1 MKNLLFF
8 FAIYLICS
16 FRTAKCQDQADTSG
30 GIQMPAKIEH
40 GDTIILANMAE
51 IDISTVPKPVFESR
65 REERRYTRLVFNVKK
80 VYPYAKMARTKLEE
94 MNEHFKTLTSEKQ
107 KKEYTKQVEKE
118 IRDQFEDQLK
128 DLTRTQGFL
137 LIKLIDR
144 ETGRVSYELVKE
156 LRGDFSAFFWQ
167 ALARLFGLNLKTPY
181 DPNGEDKPI
190 EDIIKAIDAGMI

>member
-1 MKNLLFF
+1 MKKLLLFT
-8 FAIYLICS
+8 AICLICS
-16 FRTAKCQDQADTSG
+16 SRSVWSQNQTDTTR

-51 IDISTVPKPVFESR
+51 IDISTSPKPVFESR

-80 VYPYAKMARTKLEE
+80 VYPYAKMARAKLVE

-107 KKEYTKQVEKE
+107 KNEYTKQVEKE

-144 ETGRVSYELVKE
+144 ETGMVSYELVKE
-156 LRGDFSAFFWQ
+156 FRGNFSAFFWQ
-167 ALARLFGLNLKTPY
+167 ALARLFGLNLKTQY